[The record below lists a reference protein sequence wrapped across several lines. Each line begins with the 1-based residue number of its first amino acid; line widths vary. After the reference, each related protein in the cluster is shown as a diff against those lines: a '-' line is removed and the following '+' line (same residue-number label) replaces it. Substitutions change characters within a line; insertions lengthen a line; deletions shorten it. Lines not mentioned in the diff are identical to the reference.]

1 MGLLDDFLGKDS
13 INQLKQRLAE
23 AEAQLI
29 RAIESLKVVDTN
41 REVAEREV
49 DKQKLF
55 IAQRDEAL
63 TSRDKCVVQ
72 LHEKNLALVQDIE
85 ELKRKVAEQQQR
97 LTDLTLQNTEQAE
110 ALILNEQRS
119 SASLIEAQT
128 QADHLKHSLQS
139 LAAELSSLKDQQATL
154 KADYERDQTL
164 YAQKDRDFH
173 DREASLAKKSEDL
186 RQKKDELLIWADR
199 LKQQE
204 SHWLVE
210 IEPQVHRYAAHQSLD
225 QRQVELSDFN
235 LSLAALHDE
244 LLEKEK
250 RLELQQTAV
259 EQRSVH
265 LEDWA
270 RDLFVLQGRV
280 NNLDADAQKFSQ
292 RVKEQDEK
300 ERERLSE
307 HSQRQSELRDQ
318 KSFLKRQAS
327 ELDARSMDLDARE
340 RQVSRVEDQQEKLKA
355 KLLDTKRALNA
366 VTSESAVLETEKNEA
381 LSALRKVD
389 AKYKALL
396 SIQVSTSGD
405 PLESSLSHPK
415 VLEWL
420 LERAVPES
428 AGVNQGWLGMTGHG
442 PWGSGELEAAFDDLG
457 YRRYLLPDADIEHLV
472 VGRNDWLK
480 SDLLNQIDA
489 RNGSRLRVYSQEMF
503 FAKLVT
509 GQDPFDA
516 GDPDLLAAFAEE
528 HPALQFLMS
537 LPEPWPEASEERGP
551 VVKVSPYDFGI
562 AESPLHIFQ
571 YKVGSSS
578 DLTAAKR
585 RKLLSSFFEADDLE
599 FSDDS
604 DDGYRAKWGRPGSA
618 QRLYRMA
625 SHIKHLVDGP
635 GGKDYRKP
643 QARADWIEDMKW
655 LKEQYFDRFKRK
667 FSWPGDRS

>member
-23 AEAQLI
+23 TEAQL
-29 RAIESLKVVDTN
+29 RQAIESLKVSDAN
-41 REVAEREV
+41 RGVAEWEIV
-49 DKQKLF
+49 KQKSI

-63 TSRDKCVVQ
+63 VLT
-72 LHEKNLALVQDIE
+72 EKSVERLQDQNLTLVQDIE
-85 ELKRKVAEQQQR
+85 ELTRKAAEQQQR
-97 LTDLTLQNTEQAE
+97 LTELTLQNAEQAE
-110 ALILNEQRS
+110 ALVLNEQRS
-119 SASLIEAQT
+119 SESLIEAQS
-128 QADHLKHSLQS
+128 QVDHLKHSLQT

-164 YAQKDRDFH
+164 YVQKDRDFH
-173 DREASLAKKSEDL
+173 DRESSLAKKSEDL

-199 LKQQE
+199 LKLQE
-204 SHWLVE
+204 RHWLVE
-210 IEPQVHRYAAHQSLD
+210 IEPQVLRYEAHQSLD
-225 QRQVELSDFN
+225 QRQIELSDFN

-259 EQRSVH
+259 EQRSTQ

-280 NNLDADAQKFSQ
+280 NNLDEDTQKFAQ

-307 HSQRQSELRDQ
+307 HSQRQAELRDQ

-327 ELDARSMDLDARE
+327 ELDARSMDFDARE
-340 RQVSRVEDQQEKLKA
+340 RQVNRVEDQQEKLKA

-366 VTSESAVLETEKNEA
+366 LTSENAVLETEKNEA
-381 LSALRKVD
+381 LTALRKVD

-405 PLESSLSHPK
+405 PVESSLSHPK

-420 LERAVPES
+420 LERADPES
-428 AGVNQGWLGMTGHG
+428 AGVKQGWLGMTGHG
-442 PWGSGELEAAFDDLG
+442 PWGSGEFEAAFDDLG

-472 VGRNDWLK
+472 VGRNDWSK
-480 SDLLNQIDA
+480 TDLLNQIDA

-516 GDPDLLAAFAEE
+516 GDPHLLAAFAEE

-537 LPEPWPEASEERGP
+537 LPLPWPEVSEERGP
-551 VVKVSPYDFGI
+551 VVKVSPHDFGI

-655 LKEQYFDRFKRK
+655 LKDQYFERFKRK
-667 FSWPGDRS
+667 FSWPGDGR